1 MKQSEN
7 PGQDRPL
14 SYDMLEFRKEWQFDD
29 PESGVYYRSGVIPGK
44 IFFTALGGDVQYE
57 VAEKVL
63 PCIRQ
68 VFADGV
74 LSDCEYIRIA
84 DYTDVQR
91 ASINAR
97 IMYARELNHLNRE
110 YRCRPSVTYICK
122 ASPLLKS
129 MLRIFARV
137 VQQEFVF
144 VDSVDDAFVFINQ
157 GQHPHEGK
165 HSDQLVITRKEI
177 DEFAALCGQLLFDDI
192 DISGSLGHYL
202 SSDNPLYELYRIIGV
217 LQSDLSDLKH
227 KEKEQ
232 KLQLE
237 SALEESHALNQ
248 RLFEEKRNVEEKEQ
262 QQQELIATLEK
273 ARKEAECANK
283 AKSDFLANISH
294 EIRTPLHAIIGMTE
308 LLLDSVLEKD
318 QRYYTDTI
326 HSSSRML
333 LQLINDLLDFSRI
346 EAGYIDDEQVVFDP
360 VRLVEDVVDLMREPA
375 SRKGLVVERTIDQA
389 VARTVYGYPGYLRQ
403 VLINL
408 VQNAVKFTYKG
419 YVRVDVG
426 VIDDFP
432 DKIRISFAVRDTGVG
447 IAEDMKQQI
456 FQRFTQIDSSST
468 RKEGGTGLGLTI
480 VQRLVEFMGGEVQL
494 ESSADE
500 GSVFSFTLEFLKGPE
515 SLSAPSVKNFSRSKP
530 GNTVAA
536 AKPADYAAVVSDVLV
551 VEDNLINRKVAE
563 AMLKKLG
570 YSVDLVNNGAEAVEA
585 LHRKRYGLVLM
596 DLQMPVM
603 DGFEATRI
611 IRDPDSGIPGRKVP
625 IVAMTAN
632 ATREVRQR
640 CIEAGMDDYLAKP
653 VDRDALLSML
663 QRWLHHE

>member
-1 MKQSEN
+1 
-7 PGQDRPL
+7 
-14 SYDMLEFRKEWQFDD
+14 
-29 PESGVYYRSGVIPGK
+29 
-44 IFFTALGGDVQYE
+44 
-57 VAEKVL
+57 
-63 PCIRQ
+63 
-68 VFADGV
+68 
-74 LSDCEYIRIA
+74 
-84 DYTDVQR
+84 
-91 ASINAR
+91 
-97 IMYARELNHLNRE
+97 
-110 YRCRPSVTYICK
+110 
-122 ASPLLKS
+122 
-129 MLRIFARV
+129 
-137 VQQEFVF
+137 
-144 VDSVDDAFVFINQ
+144 
-157 GQHPHEGK
+157 
-165 HSDQLVITRKEI
+165 
-177 DEFAALCGQLLFDDI
+177 
-192 DISGSLGHYL
+192 
-202 SSDNPLYELYRIIGV
+202 
-217 LQSDLSDLKH
+217 
-227 KEKEQ
+227 
-232 KLQLE
+232 
-237 SALEESHALNQ
+237 
-248 RLFEEKRNVEEKEQ
+248 
-262 QQQELIATLEK
+262 
-273 ARKEAECANK
+273 
-283 AKSDFLANISH
+283 
-294 EIRTPLHAIIGMTE
+294 LHAIIGMTE

-333 LQLINDLLDFSRI
+333 LQLINDLFDFSRI

-447 IAEDMKQQI
+447 IAEDIKQQI

-468 RKEGGTGLGLTI
+468 RKEGGTGLGLAI

-494 ESSADE
+494 ESCADE

-515 SLSAPSVKNFSRSKP
+515 SLPAPSVKNFSRSKP
-530 GNTVAA
+530 GRRGDEV
-536 AKPADYAAVVSDVLV
+536 KPSEYTMGVSDVLV

-632 ATREVRQR
+632 ATREDRQR

>member
-1 MKQSEN
+1 M
-7 PGQDRPL
+7 
-14 SYDMLEFRKEWQFDD
+14 
-29 PESGVYYRSGVIPGK
+29 
-44 IFFTALGGDVQYE
+44 
-57 VAEKVL
+57 
-63 PCIRQ
+63 
-68 VFADGV
+68 
-74 LSDCEYIRIA
+74 
-84 DYTDVQR
+84 
-91 ASINAR
+91 
-97 IMYARELNHLNRE
+97 
-110 YRCRPSVTYICK
+110 
-122 ASPLLKS
+122 
-129 MLRIFARV
+129 
-137 VQQEFVF
+137 
-144 VDSVDDAFVFINQ
+144 
-157 GQHPHEGK
+157 
-165 HSDQLVITRKEI
+165 ITRKEI

-283 AKSDFLANISH
+283 AKCDFLANISH

-333 LQLINDLLDFSRI
+333 LQLINDLFDFSRI

-468 RKEGGTGLGLTI
+468 RKEGGTGLGLAI

-494 ESSADE
+494 ESCADE

-515 SLSAPSVKNFSRSKP
+515 SLPAPSVKNFSRSKP
-530 GNTVAA
+530 GRRGDEV
-536 AKPADYAAVVSDVLV
+536 KPSEYTMGVSDVLV

-632 ATREVRQR
+632 ATREDRQR